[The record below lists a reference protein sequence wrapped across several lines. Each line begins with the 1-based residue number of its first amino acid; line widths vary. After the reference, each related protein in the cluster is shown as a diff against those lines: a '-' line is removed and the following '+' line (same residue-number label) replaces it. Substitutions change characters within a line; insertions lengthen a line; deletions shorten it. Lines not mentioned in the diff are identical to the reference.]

1 MIANRKGAPPAVHTL
16 SRCGRDY
23 ASLDGLDGE
32 LEKQTPRLF
41 SRGEQLCRP
50 RQCSMNVAVVAMW
63 VMQPTIN
70 QIIDV
75 VAVRYGLMTAA
86 ISMSVTLAVGS

>member
-1 MIANRKGAPPAVHTL
+1 
-16 SRCGRDY
+16 
-23 ASLDGLDGE
+23 
-32 LEKQTPRLF
+32 
-41 SRGEQLCRP
+41 
-50 RQCSMNVAVVAMW
+50 MNVAVVAMW